1 MSCNGNAD
9 AVSNVRKTNV
19 LGSICG
25 AIWTNTFEKA
35 LARNLPAS
43 ALPDLETI
51 YEDLETQ
58 LSYAVGS
65 PTRLAIQN
73 SYGYAQTRM
82 LAAGTGVMSLAFIW
96 MFMFRNIDLAKKSQ
110 VKGMVF

>member
-1 MSCNGNAD
+1 MLTLLI
-9 AVSNVRKTNV
+9 KT
-19 LGSICG
+19 LTILRSICG

-65 PTRLAIQN
+65 PTRIAIQN

-82 LAAGTGVMSLAFIW
+82 LAAGTGIMSLAFIW
-96 MFMFRNIDLAKKSQ
+96 VFMFRNINLAKKSQ
-110 VKGMVF
+110 VKGVVF

>member
-1 MSCNGNAD
+1 MSCAEIANIDCAGQYANTL
-9 AVSNVRKTNV
+9 R
-19 LGSICG
+19 SICG

-35 LARNLPAS
+35 LARTLPAS

-51 YEDLETQ
+51 YEDIDTQ

-65 PTRLAIQN
+65 IERLAIQK

-82 LAAGTGVMSLAFIW
+82 LAAGTGIMSLAFIW

-110 VKGMVF
+110 VKGTVF